1 MRSVD
6 GGNAE
11 ILADSARSDNIVL
24 ITNMDL
30 DMATAMS
37 ELMVNTTLG
46 GSHVYTCNANL
57 VVMPAPDVING
68 QADTTI
74 VVQG

>member
-1 MRSVD
+1 MD
-6 GGNAE
+6 GGSAE
-11 ILADSARSDNIVL
+11 VLADSDRSDNIVL
-24 ITNMDL
+24 ITSMDL
-30 DMATAMS
+30 NMATARS

-46 GSHVYTCNANL
+46 GSHIYTCNANL
-57 VVMPAPDVING
+57 SITPAPDVING